1 MQKPYSSV
9 NGAGLVLVAMDSLIS
24 LLQGMKLSR
33 SSFENGLPMADSEKD
48 VFSLKQCPMRR
59 RTAQAVRLSSCVFS
73 SAWLISLGR
82 ANVPI

>member
-33 SSFENGLPMADSEKD
+33 SSFENGLP
-48 VFSLKQCPMRR
+48 
-59 RTAQAVRLSSCVFS
+59 TATGF
-73 SAWLISLGR
+73 I
-82 ANVPI
+82 